1 MGRSQTPNTPDR
13 EPVRATGKVGEK
25 QAASTVYEVSS
36 WLPSLDGNPAGN
48 TENTYCE
55 TDK

>member
-36 WLPSLDGNPAGN
+36 WLPSLDENPAGN